1 MTDGIG
7 LNSLEIERR
16 AAGGS
21 STVSDI
27 TRAIAQR
34 ADIAERAGL
43 PATAIKFLNGD
54 DEESLTAQA
63 ASLAGMLAERAPRPR
78 LVVPGEGNHP
88 AIQRS
93 GSPLEDGLRKA
104 LNLPSS
110 W

>member
-7 LNSLEIERR
+7 LNSPDIERR

-21 STVSDI
+21 STASDI

-34 ADIAERAGL
+34 AEIAERAGL
-43 PATAIKFLNGD
+43 PADAIRFLNGD
-54 DEESLTAQA
+54 DEASLNAQA
-63 ASLAGMLAERAPRPR
+63 ASLAGMLAERPSRPR
-78 LVVPGEGNHP
+78 LIISGEGSHP
-88 AIQRS
+88 ATHRS
-93 GSPLEDGLRKA
+93 GSVLEDGLRKA